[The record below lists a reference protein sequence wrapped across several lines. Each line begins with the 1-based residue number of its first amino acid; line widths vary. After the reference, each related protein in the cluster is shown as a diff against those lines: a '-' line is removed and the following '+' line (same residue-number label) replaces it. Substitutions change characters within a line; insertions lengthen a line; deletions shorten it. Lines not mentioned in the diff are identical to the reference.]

1 MAKIAIISNARLTQT
16 QGTPGKSL
24 LVDIEHHGSDNSE
37 LFQMPGMFSMPQDGI
52 TGTVID
58 CGGGNNIIVSAHDY
72 NFDETIQKGETLIYS
87 YDSAGVIKGK
97 ILINED
103 GEIVVNDGTDFAVRY
118 SALETA
124 FNTLKSEFDAHVH
137 GGVLSG
143 TASTGATTPSLAD
156 ITPAKVEEI
165 LIP

>member
-1 MAKIAIISNARLTQT
+1 MAKIAIITNARLTQT

-37 LFQMPGMFSMPQDGI
+37 LFQMPGFFSMPQDGV

-72 NFDETIQKGETLIYS
+72 NFNEDIEKGETLIYS

-103 GEIVVNDGTDFAVRY
+103 GEIIINDGTKSAVSY
-118 SALETA
+118 AELNTALQLMVTA
-124 FNTLKSEFDAHVH
+124 FNTALASKLD
-137 GGVLSG
+137 GGG
-143 TASTGATTPSLAD
+143 STGAVTLDISLSEV
-156 ITPAKVEEI
+156 TEVKLP
-165 LIP
+165 